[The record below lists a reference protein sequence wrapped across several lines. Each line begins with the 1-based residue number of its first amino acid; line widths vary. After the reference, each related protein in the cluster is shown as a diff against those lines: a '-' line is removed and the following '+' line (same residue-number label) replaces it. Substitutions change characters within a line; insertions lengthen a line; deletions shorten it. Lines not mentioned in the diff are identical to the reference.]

1 MKKYCFIIGI
11 LFLLSFKSSSGISGK
26 YKIVFDAKSETAQ
39 KTDYFITIKEKNYT
53 KTVDGENTEGGI
65 SVVEKNNGKKIYYLK
80 DFLFVQ
86 NKKVIDTGKLKPMG
100 KVVME
105 VEEINKDTLNFRTTY
120 DRQLQITIN
129 TGKLIRENKTH
140 H

>member
-26 YKIVFDAKSETAQ
+26 YRIVFDAKSEKAQ
-39 KTDYFITIKEKNYT
+39 NKDYFITIKEKNYT
-53 KTVDGENTEGGI
+53 KTVDGENIEGGI
-65 SVVEKNNGKKIYYLK
+65 RVVEKNNGKKIYYLM
-80 DFLFVQ
+80 DFLFAQ
-86 NKKVIDTGKLKPMG
+86 NKNVIDTGELKPMG

-129 TGKLIRENKTH
+129 AGKFIREK
-140 H
+140 